1 MTGVLLSQS
10 RGANVLGLTI
20 DPIPAGPQANESDI
34 QLRPLLFSIAY
45 RMTGSVSEAEDLV
58 QETYLRVHD
67 AERRGTEI
75 KSRRAYACA
84 VITRLSIDYLRSAR
98 VRREEYVGEWLPEP
112 IVTDRQSDPAEHTEL
127 SDSLSMAFLVLL
139 ERLSPPE
146 RAVFLLRDVFG
157 YGFGEIAEL
166 IDKSEANC
174 RQLAVR
180 ARRAVQEGQPRFEA
194 SVEKRWALAER
205 FFSAIEAGDTDGLA
219 GLLAADAVLYGD
231 GGGKVAARR
240 TPLRG
245 GIEAA
250 RFLVN
255 LGRRGRADGLV
266 LTMVDVN
273 GQPGAIVQTASRETV
288 AVLSLDIADGSVYAV
303 RSLSNPDKLGHL
315 V

>member
-1 MTGVLLSQS
+1 MTGS
-10 RGANVLGLTI
+10 RCHNQANVLGVTI
-20 DPIPAGPQANESDI
+20 DPTPAGPPANESDI

-67 AERRGTEI
+67 GEQRGTEI
-75 KSRRAYACA
+75 ESRRAYACT

-98 VRREEYVGEWLPEP
+98 VHREEYVGEWLPEP
-112 IVTDRQSDPAEHTEL
+112 IVTDRESDPAERAVL
-127 SDSLSMAFLVLL
+127 SESLSMAFLVLL

-146 RAVFLLRDVFG
+146 RAVLLLRDVFG
-157 YGFGEIAEL
+157 YGFGEVAEL
-166 IDKSEANC
+166 IGKSEANC

-180 ARRAVQEGQPRFEA
+180 ARRAVQEGQPRFES

-219 GLLAADAVLYGD
+219 NLLAADAVLYGD

-255 LGRRGRADGLV
+255 LGRLGRADGLV

-273 GQPGAIVQTASRETV
+273 GQPGAIVQASSGETV
-288 AVLSLDIADGSVYAV
+288 AVLSLDIADGCVYAV
-303 RSLSNPDKLGHL
+303 RSVSNPDKLGHL